1 MLTQPINFSIESL
14 AMQVVC
20 YLTDSEGPGQRL
32 KALLEAALPRD
43 RVLLC
48 QTLEELT
55 RCLLQPAQGLSAAV
69 LLAHDRGQLNELL
82 TLRNLL
88 RDIRVILILPDREN
102 STVAQGHTLRPR
114 LLTYADADFTPVVGA
129 VLQKI
134 NGGLGRDA
142 Q

>member
-1 MLTQPINFSIESL
+1 MLAQPINFSMESL
-14 AMQVVC
+14 AMRVVC
-20 YLTDSEGPGQRL
+20 YLADSEDPGQRL
-32 KALLEAALPRD
+32 RELLGAALPRD

-55 RCLLQPAQGLSAAV
+55 RCLLQPAQDLSAAV
-69 LLAHDRGQLNELL
+69 LLAHNREQLNALL

-88 RDIRVILILPDREN
+88 RDIRVILILPDREA

-134 NGGLGRDA
+134 NGGLGGDNK
-142 Q
+142 